1 MSTNRSSSYSHIEDQ
16 QLCHVY
22 IDVSQNPIIG
32 KNQSRDKL
40 WMRIETQY
48 HADEPFKNQP
58 RPRRSLESRMGI
70 ILKAIS
76 KLRGCV
82 NQIVNKNPSGAS
94 EQDIIDQA
102 KVLFA
107 QDPNYNKGFV
117 FEHVWN
123 ILKNVQKFSEVNQ
136 IPKSQQKANA
146 FSPPL
151 TPSTASGVPS
161 LDLNEDVDI
170 KFTERPIGVKKAK
183 ANLQNEKNM
192 HNMLESN
199 KQMCEALK
207 IGNVIA
213 LKKLEA
219 QNEKNRLVNET
230 NRLTN
235 ITEENKILFT
245 DLTTISDPEF
255 LEYIQNE
262 KKRIIRKRKAE
273 SQEEESRYPESQY
286 RASQYQQDLENQSSP
301 FQRSEEQDISE
312 VQDQDQR
319 PQEYSQYFHHLGG
332 TVNDL
337 NEC

>member
-1 MSTNRSSSYSHIEDQ
+1 MERNLCRCAVLGLWDLERKFGFVISEATQSILCKKRSPSNKKSKKS
-16 QLCHVY
+16 LY
-22 IDVSQNPIIG
+22 IRLRCRGDWPNIQPPGEV
-32 KNQSRDKL
+32 KL
-40 WMRIETQY
+40 KATKT
-48 HADEPFKNQP
+48 PFKLHSFP
-58 RPRRSLESRMGI
+58 
-70 ILKAIS
+70 
-76 KLRGCV
+76 V
-82 NQIVNKNPSGAS
+82 NEE
-94 EQDIIDQA
+94 EQYLQQDLQKDEMNQA

-107 QDPNYNKGFV
+107 QDPNYKKGFV

-207 IGNVIA
+207 IGNEIA

-219 QNEKNRLVNET
+219 QNEKKNRLVNET

-235 ITEENKILFT
+235 ITEENKIL
-245 DLTTISDPEF
+245 
-255 LEYIQNE
+255 
-262 KKRIIRKRKAE
+262 KRKAE
-273 SQEEESRYPESQY
+273 SQEEESRYQESQY

-319 PQEYSQYFHHLGG
+319 PQEYSQYFHYLSG